1 MVAECPSCGYK
12 VEEGANFCAHC
23 GASLRSQ
30 ALDRMIQDAR
40 RSVDTNPSDASAR
53 HNLALAY
60 KLGGMEELALQEFA
74 RVAELQPDF
83 GDAHYE
89 IGLLHARAG
98 RIEAAA
104 AALRQALEIEPDHT
118 RAQQLLARLAGRRQG

>member
-1 MVAECPSCGYK
+1 MPACPNCGRNT
-12 VEEGANFCAHC
+12 EESANFCSHC

-40 RSVDTNPSDASAR
+40 RAVDNDPNNASAR
-53 HNLALAY
+53 FNLALAC
-60 KLGGMEELALQEFA
+60 KLGGLDELALEEFG

-89 IGLLHARAG
+89 IGLLHAKAG
-98 RIEAAA
+98 RRQDAR
-104 AALRQALEIEPDHT
+104 AALHRALEAEPGHA
-118 RAQQLLARLAGRRQG
+118 RAQQLLDKLSRTER

>member
-1 MVAECPSCGYK
+1 MVPECPNCGYQ
-12 VEEGANFCAHC
+12 VEQGANFCARC

-40 RSVDTNPSDASAR
+40 RAVDSKPDDAAAR

-60 KLGGMEELALQEFA
+60 KLGGMDGLALQEFA

-89 IGLLHARAG
+89 IALLHLKMG
-98 RIEAAA
+98 RKQEAV
-104 AALRQALEIEPDHT
+104 AALRRALEVEPEHT
-118 RAQQLLARLAGRRQG
+118 RAQRLLARLTAP